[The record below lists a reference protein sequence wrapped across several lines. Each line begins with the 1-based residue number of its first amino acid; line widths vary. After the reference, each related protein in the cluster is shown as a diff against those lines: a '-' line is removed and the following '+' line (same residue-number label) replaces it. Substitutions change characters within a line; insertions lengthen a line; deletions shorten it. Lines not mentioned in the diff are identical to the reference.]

1 MPGNTV
7 GIDPLANIILSATTV
22 STVPSALV
30 TSIVFLSTNLPNPS
44 IFLTPLL
51 SNKNWIPATNSSVT
65 FCFLAII
72 ASKSGLTSPS
82 TTTPKSLAS
91 FTVLKTS
98 AEANKA
104 FVGIQP
110 TFKQVPPNLFFSI
123 TVTSAPSIAAFKA
136 ATYPPGPPPI
146 TATFICYFPHL
157 PCMFYSF
164 IIYY

>member
-1 MPGNTV
+1 MNGNTV
-7 GIDPLANIILSATTV
+7 GIEPLANIILSALTS
-22 STVPSALV
+22 STLPSSLV
-30 TSIVFLSTNLPNPS
+30 TSIVFLSISFPNPS

-82 TTTPKSLAS
+82 TFIPKFLAS

-98 AEANKA
+98 LEASKA
-104 FVGIQP
+104 LVGIQP
-110 TFKQVPPNLFFSI
+110 TFRHVPPNLFFSI

-146 TATFICYFPHL
+146 TATFMLISPIL
-157 PCMFYSF
+157 F
-164 IIYY
+164 I